1 MVSHSKMKTITLP
14 STPLNRSFC
23 AEPKAK
29 SQNPSS
35 NKQPCLQNNRPVRQQ
50 CKMKVLP
57 VQDLS
62 EPNNATSHLHPILW
76 TETILRF
83 LFCAEGLRLEEC
95 SNS

>member
-1 MVSHSKMKTITLP
+1 MVSHSKLKTFTLP
-14 STPLNRSFC
+14 STRPHPVILRGVEGEV
-23 AEPKAK
+23 AE
-29 SQNPSS
+29 S
-35 NKQPCLQNNRPVRQQ
+35 NKQPCLQNNRPVRPQ

-57 VQDLS
+57 VQDFL
-62 EPNNATSHLHPILW
+62 EPNNATSHLHPNLW

>member
-1 MVSHSKMKTITLP
+1 MVSHSKMKTFTLP
-14 STPLNRSFC
+14 STSLTLSFC

-35 NKQPCLQNNRPVRQQ
+35 NKQPCLQNNSPVRPQ

-57 VQDLS
+57 VQDFL
-62 EPNNATSHLHPILW
+62 EPNNATSHLHPNLW

-83 LFCAEGLRLEEC
+83 LFCAEGLRLEEF

>member
-1 MVSHSKMKTITLP
+1 MLGHYEIKLSLFSAP
-14 STPLNRSFC
+14 PTPLSFC

-35 NKQPCLQNNRPVRQQ
+35 NKQPCLQNDRPVRPQF
-50 CKMKVLP
+50 KMKVLP
-57 VQDLS
+57 VQDFL
-62 EPNNATSHLHPILW
+62 EPNNATSHLHPNLW

>member
-1 MVSHSKMKTITLP
+1 MVSHSKMKTFTLP
-14 STPLNRSFC
+14 STSLTLSFC

-35 NKQPCLQNNRPVRQQ
+35 NKQPCLQNNSPVRPQ

-57 VQDLS
+57 VQDFL
-62 EPNNATSHLHPILW
+62 EPNNATSHLHPNLW

-83 LFCAEGLRLEEC
+83 FFCAEGLRLEEC